1 MPLLKPPKPPMVNLC
16 RTVALPNYIFSRIKV
31 PLDFKLSPLM
41 TFWRTQRLP
50 GLQWVS
56 ICIFYLHPSAYQK
69 EGMQREAKAWL
80 KQMKKINLQKELSD
94 NAYEE
99 TLNSVGKSDL
109 AITLA

>member
-1 MPLLKPPKPPMVNLC
+1 
-16 RTVALPNYIFSRIKV
+16 
-31 PLDFKLSPLM
+31 
-41 TFWRTQRLP
+41 
-50 GLQWVS
+50 
-56 ICIFYLHPSAYQK
+56 
-69 EGMQREAKAWL
+69 MQREAKAWL